1 MTEATITPA
10 QDARRI
16 RWGWIAAGFLL
27 LIVGL
32 AASLLFAPPA
42 FFFTSLLKS
51 AVHDQTGR
59 ELTVA
64 HSRYLIREIVT
75 VELSGVELGRPGSAP
90 GTSPFASRENHSAL
104 ALALDSRPQ
113 AANLFRSN
121 STRPSSIS
129 CAPPAAL
136 ETGSWRKRPSVR
148 RTLAFALPP
157 TTVSNGTLIYT
168 DEGAATQLRLDAIS
182 ASIAADPQYGGARR
196 QRHIHLQ

>member
-10 QDARRI
+10 QDTRRI

-42 FFFTSLLKS
+42 FFFTSLLKK

-64 HSRYLIREIVT
+64 HSRYHIREIVT

-90 GTSPFASRENHSAL
+90 GCGSR
-104 ALALDSRPQ
+104 D
-113 AANLFRSN
+113 
-121 STRPSSIS
+121 T
-129 CAPPAAL
+129 
-136 ETGSWRKRPSVR
+136 TG
-148 RTLAFALPP
+148 T
-157 TTVSNGTLIYT
+157 
-168 DEGAATQLRLDAIS
+168 
-182 ASIAADPQYGGARR
+182 
-196 QRHIHLQ
+196 